1 MLKMLPWAL
10 LLLSIM
16 LAGGNLAQELPDY
29 VLPDSVPLKD
39 GDSFDYI
46 VVGAGGAGVPA
57 AARLA
62 LSGASVLLVEAGGN
76 PNLNTRIPGM
86 FSTLLGSALDWQYP
100 TVTNNIS
107 CLAYSDKQCRFSRG
121 KCLGGSTSINFMMY
135 VRGNH
140 RDYDE
145 LGIEGW
151 AWKDLKPYFLKYEGL
166 QDLNKLPRTS
176 IPYHNT
182 SGTMKIGFFANSENS
197 WHSRTIRGYRYL
209 NFPFNYDVNAKSQI
223 GISQVIG
230 YVNEGERMSTARG
243 YLTRDDVKSALKV
256 TKNTHCTKI
265 ILDNDNNAI
274 GIKAVVKDENQ
285 NRTLQLY
292 ARKEIVLS
300 AGTIGTP
307 QILMLSGI
315 GPASHLNDLGIT
327 VRADLPVGVNLTDHV
342 FPQIYASVNPD
353 TSMSSQNES
362 LERWLYNRTG
372 PLASIG
378 ITDLT
383 AFLNTRCYDVSQ
395 QTLIYN
401 SSNCEI
407 PSMQLAHSYLDVGL
421 FQANFG
427 LNEDI
432 AQQLTAENKNKSLI
446 LLGPLVLRPFSRG
459 SIRLASIDP
468 LQKPSIF
475 PNYLADKRD
484 VDEMLRGITII
495 EHLMETPEYKVQ
507 NAFIVHLKL
516 PDCPEYEND
525 RKGYWS
531 CYCRHM
537 TTSLLHAVG
546 TAGLGP
552 VVDPQQR
559 VHGVKR
565 LRVADLS
572 VLPEV
577 PRGNTAAV
585 AIAIGE
591 RVADFV
597 LKDANKYLVD

>member
-1 MLKMLPWAL
+1 MLPWTL

-16 LAGGNLAQELPDY
+16 LAGGNLAQELPEY

-39 GDSFDYI
+39 DDLFDYI
-46 VVGAGGAGVPA
+46 VVGAGAAGIPA

-62 LSGASVLLVEAGGN
+62 LSGASVLLVEAGGD

-86 FSTLLGSALDWQYP
+86 YPTLLGSALDWQYP

-107 CLAYSDKQCRFSRG
+107 CLSYSDKQCRFGRG

-151 AWKDLKPYFLKYEGL
+151 AWKDLKPFFLKYEGL
-166 QDLNKLPRTS
+166 QDLDKLPCTS

-182 SGTMKIGFFANSENS
+182 SGTMKIGFFGDSENS

-223 GISQVIG
+223 GISQIIG

-243 YLTRDDVKSALKV
+243 YLTRDDVISALKV
-256 TKNTHCTKI
+256 TKNTHCTGV

-274 GIKAVVKDENQ
+274 GIKAVVNDVHQ

-315 GPASHLNDLGIT
+315 GPASHLHDLGIP
-327 VRADLPVGVNLTDHV
+327 VRADLPVGDSLTDHV

-353 TSMSSQNES
+353 TSVSSQSEAM
-362 LERWLYNRTG
+362 EKWLYNRTG

-378 ITDLT
+378 LTDLT
-383 AFLNTRCYDVSQ
+383 AFLNTRCYNVGQ
-395 QTLIYN
+395 GKLVYN
-401 SSNCEI
+401 SSDCEI
-407 PSMQLAHSYLDVGL
+407 PTMQLGHMYVDVGL
-421 FQANFG
+421 FQAHFG

-432 AQQLTAENKNKSLI
+432 AQQLTAENEKKSLI
-446 LLGPLVLRPFSRG
+446 YHGPLVLRPFSRG
-459 SIRLASIDP
+459 NIRLASIDP
-468 LQKPSIF
+468 LQNPSIF
-475 PNYLADKRD
+475 PNYLADERD
-484 VDEMLRGITII
+484 VDEMLRGITIV
-495 EHLMETPEYKVQ
+495 EHLIETPEYKVQ
-507 NAFIVHLKL
+507 NASIVHLKL
-516 PDCPEYEND
+516 PGCPEYEDD
-525 RKGYWS
+525 REGYWR

-546 TAGLGP
+546 TARLGP

-597 LKDANKYLVD
+597 LKDTDKCTYVID

>member
-1 MLKMLPWAL
+1 MLPWAIL
-10 LLLSIM
+10 LLNIM
-16 LAGGNLAQELPDY
+16 LAGGSLAQELPDY
-29 VLPDSVPLKD
+29 VLPLSVPLQD
-39 GDSFDYI
+39 SDSFDYI
-46 VVGAGGAGVPA
+46 VVGAGAAGAPA

-62 LSGASVLLVEAGGN
+62 LSGASVLLVEAGGD

-86 FSTLLGSALDWQYP
+86 YSTLLGSALDWQYP
-100 TVTNNIS
+100 TVTNNVS
-107 CLAYSDKQCRFSRG
+107 CLSHSDKQCRFSRG

-166 QDLNKLPRTS
+166 QDLDKLPYNS
-176 IPYHNT
+176 LSYHNT
-182 SGTMKIGFFANSENS
+182 SGTMKIGFFADSENS
-197 WHSRTIRGYRYL
+197 WHSRTIKGYRYL

-256 TKNTHCTKI
+256 TKNTYCTGV
-265 ILDNDNNAI
+265 ILDKHNNAI
-274 GIKAVVKDENQ
+274 GIKAVVGDEKQ

-300 AGTIGTP
+300 AGAIGTP

-315 GPASHLNDLGIT
+315 GPASHLNDLGIP
-327 VRADLPVGVNLTDHV
+327 VRADLPVGDSLTDHV

-353 TSMSSQNES
+353 TSMSSQSEAM
-362 LERWLYNRTG
+362 ERWLYNRTG

-378 ITDLT
+378 ITAVT

-395 QTLIYN
+395 RKLIYN
-401 SSNCEI
+401 SPDCEI
-407 PSMQLAHSYLDVGL
+407 PTMQLANLYLDVGL
-421 FQANFG
+421 IQSNLGFN
-427 LNEDI
+427 NI
-432 AQQLTAENKNKSLI
+432 AQQLIAENKNKSLI

-459 SIRLASIDP
+459 NIRLASSDP

-475 PNYLADKRD
+475 PNYLSDERD
-484 VDEMLRGITII
+484 VDEMLCGITIV
-495 EHLMETPEYKVQ
+495 EHLMQTPEFKVQ
-507 NAFIVHLKL
+507 NASIVHLKL
-516 PDCPEYEND
+516 PDCPEYEDD
-525 RKGYWS
+525 REGYWR
-531 CYCRHM
+531 CYCRHL

-546 TAGLGP
+546 TARLGP

-591 RVADFV
+591 RVADFII
-597 LKDANKYLVD
+597 KDTDKYLFD